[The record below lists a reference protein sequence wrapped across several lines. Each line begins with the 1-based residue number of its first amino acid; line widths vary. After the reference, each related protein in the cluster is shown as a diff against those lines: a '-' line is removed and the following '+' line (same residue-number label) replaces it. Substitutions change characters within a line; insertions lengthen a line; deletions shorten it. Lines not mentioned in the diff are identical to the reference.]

1 MITWLL
7 IVFFVFIAL
16 VGFICN
22 MMLDILNVLEKI
34 NDKNKKEKINE

>member
-7 IVFFVFIAL
+7 IVFLFVFIAL

-34 NDKNKKEKINE
+34 NDKNKRRK